1 MSRPRSRSGARA
13 SLIALAAVAVWLGA
27 CGTETTS
34 PEPDRNRSPLV
45 VDAIPATDV
54 PIGQLANVDVAP
66 YFRDPDG
73 DELTFTAVSGDPLVA
88 RVSVSGSAVTLE
100 GRSRGTV
107 EVAVTA
113 NDGDGLSA
121 TQRFEVTAGAALT
134 LALGVAQAI
143 EGVDARLEVVL
154 AEAAA
159 APLTLSYTLGLDA
172 SHLTDDAEAA
182 DYFANGSVEVP
193 AGASGTTIA
202 ITIVDDD
209 EIEPPIEVFTVSLDR
224 PDNETGYVLASP
236 SSAVVV
242 IREGV
247 CDRTPQV
254 RDGIVESLRVDLCSD
269 PDQQDLARLKA
280 LPLKW
285 DEDGDGVE
293 DDEVI
298 TELNED
304 DFRNLPGLEW
314 LSLQGNRL
322 TELPENIF
330 SDLSSLEVVDLSD
343 NELTELPPGLFAGLR
358 RLGWISLFDN
368 RLAELPPTLFQGLT
382 ALRELYLGDNE
393 LTSLP
398 PGVFS
403 RLFRLETLGL
413 AGNRVAFA
421 FEVRLA
427 RGDGE
432 DSTAPGSAELEV
444 RMLEGAPFTMMLPLS
459 ARGGT
464 LSVDSI
470 LLRAGSTASARVR
483 LTPDD
488 GSDAPI
494 SVTIGTGDALSDI
507 CVDRCDGF
515 DIVAGDPLVVANPE
529 SVALSVPTAY
539 VTQATQSREG
549 EVPLVAGRR
558 SLLRVFATADEVNS
572 FRAAARAT
580 FFRGEAETHRV
591 ALEPP
596 TGGIP
601 LEVDESRLGRS
612 FNAIIPGH
620 VLEPGLSLVVEMDP
634 DGTVPLTS
642 ESQPRFPA
650 QGRYDLGVRDVPPLH
665 MTLVPVQYHTEA
677 NRDVNPGVADFA
689 AELVAAASG
698 AGSALARSVLRY
710 TRTVLPI
717 GDLSLALREPY
728 FTWAD
733 TTEAGVAGLLGEIE
747 LLRTMEAKDDNEYYS
762 GIFGVPA
769 PRSRHPDAF
778 WIDGLGLLRGRTT
791 LTASHGADGR
801 LQKAGRLELVFA
813 HELGHNLGRPHTPCD
828 DPLTDP
834 GRVDD
839 DYPWANGTIGM
850 WGHDFGDE
858 EGLGLGHLFD
868 PEGYKDLMS
877 YCYPQ
882 WISDYSFTE
891 MFEFRLARASRVATG
906 AVPPARAA
914 RPEAVLLLWGGVRD
928 DGLRLEPTFVH
939 TARPKLPET
948 PGPYRLAGM
957 DAEGRNLFSLRFAPD
972 EVDGRGRTFTFAIP
986 FDPAWVAALDRVT
999 LSGPEGFTAVDR
1011 SRGGR
1016 GALIVDRATGRV
1028 RSVARDWSGRL
1039 PPPLATEDAALDII
1053 RGLPRH
1059 PG

>member
-1 MSRPRSRSGARA
+1 MSRPRSRSGSRA
-13 SLIALAAVAVWLGA
+13 SLIALAAVAGWLGA
-27 CGTETTS
+27 CGTGTTS

-54 PIGQLANVDVAP
+54 PIGQLANVDVTP

-73 DELTFTAVSGDPLVA
+73 DALTFTAVSGDPLVA
-88 RVSVSGSAVTLE
+88 RVSVSGSVVTLE
-100 GRSRGTV
+100 GRSRGTAA
-107 EVAVTA
+107 VAVTA

-134 LALGVAQAI
+134 FALGVAQAI

-154 AEAAA
+154 AEAAT

-202 ITIVDDD
+202 ITVVDDD

-254 RDGIVESLRVDLCSD
+254 RDGIVERLRVDLCSD

-285 DEDGDGVE
+285 DEDGDGI
-293 DDEVI
+293 DYDEII

-330 SDLSSLEVVDLSD
+330 SDLSSLEVVDLSG
-343 NELTELPPGLFAGLR
+343 NELTRLPPGLFAGLR

-368 RLAELPPTLFQGLT
+368 RLAELPPSLFQGLA

-403 RLFRLETLGL
+403 GLFRLETLGL

-421 FEVRLA
+421 FQVRLA

-432 DSTAPGSAELEV
+432 DSTAPGSAELEA

-572 FRAAARAT
+572 FRASARAT
-580 FFRGEAETHRV
+580 FFRGEVETHRV

-620 VLEPGLSLVVEMDP
+620 VLEPGLSMVVEMDP

-769 PRSRHPDAF
+769 PSIAT
-778 WIDGLGLLRGRTT
+778 RGRI
-791 LTASHGADGR
+791 LDRRSGGARRPDHSDGIPR
-801 LQKAGRLELVFA
+801 GRWPA
-813 HELGHNLGRPHTPCD
+813 
-828 DPLTDP
+828 
-834 GRVDD
+834 
-839 DYPWANGTIGM
+839 
-850 WGHDFGDE
+850 
-858 EGLGLGHLFD
+858 
-868 PEGYKDLMS
+868 PEG
-877 YCYPQ
+877 
-882 WISDYSFTE
+882 
-891 MFEFRLARASRVATG
+891 RASRAGLRARTWPQSRTAAYPLRRSLDGPGQSGRRLSLGERNYRDVGTRLWRRRRFGTG
-906 AVPPARAA
+906 PSVRS
-914 RPEAVLLLWGGVRD
+914 RRIQGFDVLLLSSVDQRLQLHGDVRVPPRTRFARRGTHRGRWNGPPHASVRPGRAPRHD
-928 DGLRLEPTFVH
+928 AAAVGRRPGRHPAAGASLRPTRALQ
-939 TARPKLPET
+939 TARGAGSVPAGRAGRSGTAPV
-948 PGPYRLAGM
+948 LAELHA
-957 DAEGRNLFSLRFAPD
+957 DPD
-972 EVDGRGRTFTFAIP
+972 R
-986 FDPAWVAALDRVT
+986 
-999 LSGPEGFTAVDR
+999 
-1011 SRGGR
+1011 
-1016 GALIVDRATGRV
+1016 
-1028 RSVARDWSGRL
+1028 
-1039 PPPLATEDAALDII
+1039 
-1053 RGLPRH
+1053 
-1059 PG
+1059 